1 MSKIRGLHAELI
13 KESFS
18 EALKKKGHKFFD
30 GNLAYNVNII
40 GVRNTNGRANKF
52 DDFMVVVYRDAHKR
66 WSVDS
71 YQITTDP
78 GFYWM
83 KKPMNV
89 NGTAILCP
97 GQYRGVY
104 RIDKHRGKYD
114 ALCQRGGAVTVWR
127 DSNRDLKHDIDD
139 NTKMT
144 GYFGINLHKGGRN
157 SSGVNKWS
165 AGCQVIAANDDW
177 TKFMKIC
184 RKARNVWGNN
194 FTYTLIDS
202 KDIIKTWL

>member
-30 GNLAYNVNII
+30 GNLPYNVNIV
-40 GVRNTNGRANKF
+40 GVRNTNGRPNKF
-52 DDFMVVVYRDAHKR
+52 DDMLLVVYRDAHKR

-78 GFYWM
+78 GLYWL

-89 NGTAILCP
+89 NGAAILCP

-104 RIDKHRGKYD
+104 RISKHRGRYD
-114 ALCQRGGAVTVWR
+114 ALCQRAGDVTVWR
-127 DSNRDLKHDIDD
+127 DDNRDPNHDMDD
-139 NTKMT
+139 STRDT
-144 GYFGINLHKGGRN
+144 GSFGINIHKGGRN
-157 SSGVNKWS
+157 SSVVNKWS
-165 AGCQVIAANDDW
+165 AGCQVFKNDGDF
-177 TKFMKIC
+177 KLFMSTMYEAKK
-184 RKARNVWGNN
+184 RFGNS
-194 FTYTLIDS
+194 FTYTLVESAD
-202 KDIIKTWL
+202 L